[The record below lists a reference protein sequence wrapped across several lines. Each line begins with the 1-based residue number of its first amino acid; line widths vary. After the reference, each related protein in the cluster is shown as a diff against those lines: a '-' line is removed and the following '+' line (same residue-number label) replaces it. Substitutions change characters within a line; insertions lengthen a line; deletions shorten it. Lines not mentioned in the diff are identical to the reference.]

1 LPRAPES
8 KAGANDLA
16 GFIDAPEMNARKN
29 MSRQRYYQRTHKW
42 EDNDSEI
49 ETDRDTGSP

>member
-1 LPRAPES
+1 M
-8 KAGANDLA
+8 KAQLQQHQLTAKEGED
-16 GFIDAPEMNARKN
+16 ERC
-29 MSRQRYYQRTHKW
+29 YYQRTHTW